1 MSVRKILLKPGE
13 TLVREHIINGVLII
27 LRYTMLQDGSIVLT
41 EHFEILKQ
49 KTWPL
54 GKICQMRLSSTF

>member
-27 LRYTMLQDGSIVLT
+27 LRYTMLQDGSIVLS
-41 EHFEILKQ
+41 EHFEILK
-49 KTWPL
+49 
-54 GKICQMRLSSTF
+54 